1 MYDLKI
7 RDFILSH
14 PDWEEL
20 LQQKPYCL
28 KISRDDGYIMFKYSQ
43 IESDFNE
50 EIVREARGI
59 IFRES
64 NWDCVCHAFNK
75 FGNYGENYVPD
86 MDWNSV
92 AVTEKKDGSLIKWW
106 WDNGS
111 WHIST
116 NGTIDAAKANLND
129 AKFETFMD
137 LIEHTLDEK
146 ATRNGFTFWDIND
159 MFNQNRHCTLMF
171 ELVTPYNRVVVP
183 TDKCD
188 IFYLGARNM
197 VTGEEFPMW
206 DNPFKEYIDSPRI
219 FDMKNLE
226 DVKAAANAL
235 PWDEEGYVCV
245 DKNFNRCKIK
255 SPAYVL
261 AHHARSNGVITNK
274 RLIEVILRN
283 EIKEFC
289 IYCSEYTDKII
300 EIQMRMAE
308 KDYEAHSAV
317 CRYCGMNTKKE
328 MALAMNED
336 NIPDWVQGFCFRNFD
351 KETSWK
357 DYTGIWSLEKWEK
370 VLEV

>member
-20 LQQKPYCL
+20 LQKPPYCL

-50 EIVREARGI
+50 EIVQEARGI

-64 NWDCVCHAFNK
+64 DWKCVCHAFNK

-86 MDWNSV
+86 MDWDSV

-106 WDNGS
+106 WDDG

-129 AKFETFMD
+129 AKFATFMD
-137 LIEHTLDEK
+137 LIIHTFREK
-146 ATRNGFTFWDIND
+146 FGHRDTFTAHGISSVFNGNRNL
-159 MFNQNRHCTLMF
+159 TLMF

-197 VTGEEFPMW
+197 ETGEEYPMW
-206 DNPFKEYIDSPRI
+206 DNPFKGYIEHPRI

-226 DVKAAANAL
+226 DVKAAADAL

-245 DKNFNRCKIK
+245 DNNFNRCKIK

-261 AHHARSNGVITNK
+261 AHHARTNGVITNK

-283 EIKEFC
+283 EVKEFC
-289 IYCSEYTDKII
+289 IYCSEYEDKIK
-300 EIQMRMAE
+300 EIQLDMIGRE
-308 KDYEAHSAV
+308 YEAHSAV
-317 CRYCGMNTKKE
+317 CKYCGMNTKKE
-328 MALAMNED
+328 MALEMKED

-351 KETSWK
+351 KETGWK

>member
-7 RDFILSH
+7 REFIWSH

-20 LQQKPYCL
+20 LQKPPYCL

-50 EIVREARGI
+50 EIVQEARGI

-64 NWDCVCHAFNK
+64 DWDCVCHAFNK

-86 MDWNSV
+86 IDWDSV
-92 AVTEKKDGSLIKWW
+92 SVTEKKDGSLIKWW
-106 WDNGS
+106 WDNDN

-129 AKFETFMD
+129 VKFATFMD
-137 LIEHTLDEK
+137 LIKHTLSEK

-159 MFNQNRHCTLMF
+159 VFNQNKHLTLMF

-188 IFYLGARNM
+188 IFYLGARNI
-197 VTGEEFPMW
+197 VTGEEYPMW
-206 DNPFKEYIDSPRI
+206 DNPFKGYIEHPRI

-226 DVKAAANAL
+226 DVKAAADAL

-255 SPAYVL
+255 SPAYVI

-274 RLIEVILRN
+274 RLIEVVLRN
-283 EIKEFC
+283 EIDEFC
-289 IYCSEYTDKII
+289 IYCSEYKDKIK
-300 EIQMRMAE
+300 EIQLDMIGRE
-308 KDYEAHSAV
+308 YEAHYAV
-317 CRYCGMNTKKE
+317 CKYCGMNTKKE
-328 MALAMNED
+328 MALAMKED
-336 NIPDWVQGFCFRNFD
+336 NIPDWVQGFCFRNFED
-351 KETSWK
+351 ETSWK

>member
-43 IESDFNE
+43 IESDFNK

-92 AVTEKKDGSLIKWW
+92 AVTEKKDGSLIKLW
-106 WDNGS
+106 WDNDS

-129 AKFETFMD
+129 AKFATFMD
-137 LIEHTLDEK
+137 LILHTFAEK
-146 ATRNGFTFWDIND
+146 SERQGMFTVDDIGD
-159 MFNQNRHCTLMF
+159 IFNQHRDKTLMF

-197 VTGEEFPMW
+197 ETGEEIPMW
-206 DNPFKEYIDSPRI
+206 ENPFGEYIEHPRI

-226 DVKAAANAL
+226 DVKAAADAL

-261 AHHARSNGVITNK
+261 AHHARSNGTITNK
-274 RLIEVILRN
+274 RLIEVVLRN
-283 EIKEFC
+283 EVKEFC
-289 IYCSEYTDKII
+289 IYCSEHKDKIE
-300 EIQMRMAE
+300 EIQLDMVVC
-308 KDYEAHSAV
+308 DYVAHSAV
-317 CRYCGMNTKKE
+317 CTYCGMNTKKE
-328 MALAMNED
+328 MALAMKENGV
-336 NIPDWVQGFCFRNFD
+336 PDWVQGFCFKNF
-351 KETSWK
+351 ELFF
-357 DYTGIWSLEKWEK
+357 IIIIH
-370 VLEV
+370 

>member
-7 RDFILSH
+7 REFIWSH

-20 LQQKPYCL
+20 LQKPPYCL

-64 NWDCVCHAFNK
+64 DWDCVCHAFNK

-86 MDWNSV
+86 MDWDSV
-92 AVTEKKDGSLIKWW
+92 SVQQKCDGSLIKIWN
-106 WDNGS
+106 DNG

-116 NGTIDAAKANLND
+116 NGTINAFKAN
-129 AKFETFMD
+129 
-137 LIEHTLDEK
+137 
-146 ATRNGFTFWDIND
+146 IND
-159 MFNQNRHCTLMF
+159 VIFQNFGQLVLTAIHKEFADEHEFFEMIDPKCTYMF
-171 ELVTPYNRVVVP
+171 ELVSTYNRVVIP
-183 TDKCD
+183 YEETKLYFLGLRDMTDGLEWNPED
-188 IFYLGARNM
+188 SDVSYYFSLPERYLLS
-197 VTGEEFPMW
+197 T
-206 DNPFKEYIDSPRI
+206 
-219 FDMKNLE
+219 LE
-226 DVKAAANAL
+226 DIKAAADSL

-255 SPAYVL
+255 SPAYVI

-274 RLIEVILRN
+274 RLIEVVLRN
-283 EIKEFC
+283 EVNEFC
-289 IYCSEYTDKII
+289 IYCSEYKDRIK
-300 EIQMRMAE
+300 EIQFDMIGRE
-308 KDYEAHSAV
+308 YEAHSAV
-317 CRYCGMNTKKE
+317 CKYCGMNTKKE
-328 MALAMNED
+328 MALAMKED